1 MERHPSSLGP
11 SRAGRRSRWVLIGG
25 VIGAVALLTMLLAFG
40 LSRDPTV
47 IKSPLVGRRAP
58 DFSLRTLA
66 GSGTV
71 KLSRFR
77 GQVVVINFWASWC
90 VDCRVEHPALAA
102 AWDRYRDR
110 GVVFLGI
117 AFQDRVSDSRAFL
130 TELGGD
136 WPQLLDPAERTALA
150 YGVYGVPETFVVGR
164 DGRVAYKRVGAV
176 AYGDL
181 TDVIERLLPGA
192 KP

>member
-11 SRAGRRSRWVLIGG
+11 PRAGRRSRWVLIGG
-25 VIGAVALLTMLLAFG
+25 VLGAVALLTMLLAFG

-47 IKSPLVGRRAP
+47 IKSPLVGRLAP

-71 KLSRFR
+71 ELSRFR

-102 AWDRYRDR
+102 AWDRYRDQ

-117 AFQDRVSDSRAFL
+117 AFQDRVSDSRAYL
-130 TELGGD
+130 AQLGGD
-136 WPQLLDPAERTALA
+136 
-150 YGVYGVPETFVVGR
+150 
-164 DGRVAYKRVGAV
+164 
-176 AYGDL
+176 
-181 TDVIERLLPGA
+181 
-192 KP
+192 